1 MKPKSIPFLFPAH
14 RKIPNIINRIEAVQK
29 ELTFHQTSYEIKTN
43 PLETASENLFQ
54 STTASTTESSQFLL
68 TKNPSIIQDNISLK
82 KKSNFKL
89 IKLTKLPKQKGNL
102 VLNIKPLNFEK
113 IHQTS
118 FRNTA
123 KNKPISSRY
132 ISNNSRTPSNEKSNR
147 SFNASYIAKSKS
159 ILQINGKST
168 PNLFNNKRKK
178 INNLNDNN
186 SNVLST
192 NLSTIT
198 IFKRMQKCNQSQIKF
213 TQEHLPF
220 VLSDIK
226 NDKSNIYTRNNKAL
240 TSRLTSGPNIFNSM
254 LSNSKQEIK
263 PLLTE
268 HSKEIRNMINKKCE
282 HGIKNGK
289 KLLMEIGVKALSEKT
304 CKEKKKIK
312 NNVKEYF
319 KNKERMEFK
328 KDFLNEKNKPLEIMS
343 LNEIQNRNT
352 AIPFSDKLDSLIKMS
367 NQMAYMHRKKFF
379 ADIKNFHS
387 DADFYFDE
395 ECHTVQSTILKNKE
409 REELC
414 KKLKQDKKILQT
426 IRLLIQNKIKKD
438 KIIERQI

>member
-113 IHQTS
+113 IHLTT
-118 FRNTA
+118 FRND
-123 KNKPISSRY
+123 KNKPISYRY
-132 ISNNSRTPSNEKSNR
+132 ISNNSRNSSNEKSNR
-147 SFNASYIAKSKS
+147 SFTTSYIAKSKS
-159 ILQINGKST
+159 QLHTNGKST
-168 PNLFNNKRKK
+168 PNLFNNKNKK
-178 INNLNDNN
+178 INNVNDNN
-186 SNVLST
+186 SNVLSA

-198 IFKRMQKCNQSQIKF
+198 IFKRKKKHNQSIIKLN
-213 TQEHLPF
+213 QEHLPY
-220 VLSDIK
+220 VLQESK
-226 NDKSNIYTRNNKAL
+226 NDKINIYTRNNKAF
-240 TSRLTSGPNIFNSM
+240 TSRMTSGSNIFNSM

-289 KLLMEIGVKALSEKT
+289 KLLMEIGVKALSEK
-304 CKEKKKIK
+304 
-312 NNVKEYF
+312 
-319 KNKERMEFK
+319 
-328 KDFLNEKNKPLEIMS
+328 D
-343 LNEIQNRNT
+343 
-352 AIPFSDKLDSLIKMS
+352 
-367 NQMAYMHRKKFF
+367 
-379 ADIKNFHS
+379 
-387 DADFYFDE
+387 
-395 ECHTVQSTILKNKE
+395 
-409 REELC
+409 
-414 KKLKQDKKILQT
+414 
-426 IRLLIQNKIKKD
+426 
-438 KIIERQI
+438 